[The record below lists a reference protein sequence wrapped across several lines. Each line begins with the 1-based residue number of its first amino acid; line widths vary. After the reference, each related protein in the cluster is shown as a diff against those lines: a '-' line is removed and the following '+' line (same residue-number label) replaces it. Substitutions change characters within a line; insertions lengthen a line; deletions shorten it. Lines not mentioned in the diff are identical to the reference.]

1 MISTVIP
8 TRDRPLDLKIA
19 VSSVLRQTRL
29 PDELIVVDQSAGD
42 DGKVS
47 VKTLLANVPAIQ
59 LIYIHDS
66 KILGL
71 VDAKRVAVQHATG
84 DYVCFIED
92 DVVLEH
98 DYFEQIELCFLKNKE
113 IIGSC
118 GIITNPPR
126 LPKLYISM
134 FDVFHRGIFADKRV
148 RLFSHHANASLGLI
162 ASDKLSGG
170 VSSWRREVFMAV
182 PFDVKNGFHMLEDID
197 FSTRVAKH
205 YADTQGLFINPK
217 VRLQHNCSPVNREDL
232 GKRHYRKVVECF
244 LYYKK
249 RRDWPRASVDFAWLL
264 IGLFLEATFKAVSA
278 RSISVLYGFFQGLH
292 HGYKKKLVVNNHS
305 FF

>member
-8 TRDRPLDLKIA
+8 TRDRPSDLKIA
-19 VSSVLRQTRL
+19 VLSVLNQTRL
-29 PDELIVVDQSAGD
+29 PDELIVIDQSAGD

-47 VKTLLANVPAIQ
+47 VERLLANVPAIR
-59 LIYIHDS
+59 LVYIHDS

-84 DYVCFIED
+84 EYVCFIED

-98 DYFEQIELCFLKNKE
+98 DYFEQVELCFLKNKE

-118 GIITNPPR
+118 GVITNPPQFSQF
-126 LPKLYISM
+126 YASM
-134 FDVFHRGIFADKRV
+134 FNVFHRGIFADKRV
-148 RLFSHHANASLGLI
+148 SVFSNPANESLGLI

-170 VSSWRREVFMAV
+170 VSSWRREVFSAV

-205 YADTQGLFINPK
+205 FGDKHRLFINPR

-232 GKRHYRKVVECF
+232 GKRHYRKVFECF

-249 RRDWPRASVDFAWLL
+249 RRDWPQASLDFAWLL
-264 IGLFLEATFKAVSA
+264 TGLLIETLFKAVIA
-278 RSISVLYGFFQGLH
+278 RSISVLLCFFQGLH
-292 HGYKKKLVVNNHS
+292 HGYKKNIS
-305 FF
+305 